1 MAILKRGV
9 SGEPVRRLQAKL
21 GVTADGSFGPATE
34 AALKAYQTKNSLAAD
49 GIAGPDTFVQMGLY
63 ELVLL
68 RKGGSGET
76 VKKLQAALGLSAD
89 GKFGPGTEKAVME
102 FQTKN
107 GLGADGVVGPAT
119 MSKLPAFQTTI
130 TPAVL
135 GASRVSQETVESWHT
150 ATEKAAGS
158 TAVTIEPPPP
168 VKPAEIKAATADM
181 GGTRSIWDT
190 IKGIFK

>member
-9 SGEPVRRLQAKL
+9 SGEPVRRLQTKL

-34 AALKAYQTKNSLAAD
+34 AALKAYQTKNNLA
-49 GIAGPDTFVQMGLY
+49 
-63 ELVLL
+63 
-68 RKGGSGET
+68 
-76 VKKLQAALGLSAD
+76 AD